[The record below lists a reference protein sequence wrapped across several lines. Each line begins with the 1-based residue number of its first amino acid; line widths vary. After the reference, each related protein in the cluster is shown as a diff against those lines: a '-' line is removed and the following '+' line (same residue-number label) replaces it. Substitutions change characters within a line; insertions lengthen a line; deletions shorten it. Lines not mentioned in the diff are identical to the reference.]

1 MSLKKLKMVEN
12 WLIYNKIWVP
22 PLQGKEVA
30 AKIIYYVEDI
40 LMLRS
45 SNLA

>member
-1 MSLKKLKMVEN
+1 MVEN
-12 WLIYNKIWVP
+12 GLIYNKILVHS
-22 PLQGKEVA
+22 LQGKEVA
-30 AKIIYYVEDI
+30 AKIIYHVEDI

>member
-1 MSLKKLKMVEN
+1 MG
-12 WLIYNKIWVP
+12 LIYNKILVP
-22 PLQGKEVA
+22 PLQGKEVT

-45 SNLA
+45 TNLA

>member
-1 MSLKKLKMVEN
+1 MG
-12 WLIYNKIWVP
+12 LIYNKILVP

-45 SNLA
+45 TNLACSAWQCPC

>member
-1 MSLKKLKMVEN
+1 MVEN
-12 WLIYNKIWVP
+12 WLIYNKILVP

-45 SNLA
+45 TNLA